1 MRNHH
6 ASRAAVCAVCWNRKG
21 KKVDFVLREGSK
33 LEQAVRDYVD
43 SKYSARSVHTPC
55 GLCTDCR
62 LRLNDH
68 VQGKSHPRPLLI
80 ATGFKLGK
88 VEPDGPGCE
97 CHICYLASLNGN
109 RVPQLLLRL
118 TTSEWVIYLTF
129 LQQHI
134 WCHFMIFPIN
144 LESPRS

>member
-43 SKYSARSVHTPC
+43 SKYSARSVHMPC

-68 VQGKSHPRPLLI
+68 VQGKPHPRPLLI

-109 RVPQLLLRL
+109 RVPQLMLRFNNFRMGDL
-118 TTSEWVIYLTF
+118 F
-129 LQQHI
+129 D
-134 WCHFMIFPIN
+134 IFN
-144 LESPRS
+144 SMQSP